1 MQTNKLLLAPAITIE
16 ISVRIALWLV
26 LCLVE
31 GIGASI
37 LDDVPPNYLFY
48 VINLS
53 LAVVL
58 FLAVR
63 RFGDSA
69 VVCDI
74 LDLCLYDLLVQVLG
88 LTLHFF
94 HRYAPPYIALTN
106 ALVILKCLRLVWVVK
121 KTGSE
126 TFVSWPI
133 FGIFGYWQRRL
144 RGGDDKPAG
153 RHNRQDRQTRHD
165 WHGFLVYCMMGLSLP
180 FGYLLFKFE
189 TLYVFL
195 ALTPF
200 VFVMLY
206 AQPYVNSLVD
216 MHAQYLAI
224 AQELV
229 KVQARAKARAKARQ
243 KENRLREREM
253 AAPPVMDPAALM
265 AQFQRLR
272 PPHQQVVA
280 QLIHDALLQYPGDP
294 PEQRAP
300 ELRLVG
306 RSEDDIERDGG

>member
-1 MQTNKLLLAPAITIE
+1 M
-16 ISVRIALWLV
+16 IA
-26 LCLVE
+26 
-31 GIGASI
+31 
-37 LDDVPPNYLFY
+37 
-48 VINLS
+48 
-53 LAVVL
+53 
-58 FLAVR
+58 
-63 RFGDSA
+63 
-69 VVCDI
+69 
-74 LDLCLYDLLVQVLG
+74 
-88 LTLHFF
+88 
-94 HRYAPPYIALTN
+94 
-106 ALVILKCLRLVWVVK
+106 
-121 KTGSE
+121 
-126 TFVSWPI
+126 
-133 FGIFGYWQRRL
+133 
-144 RGGDDKPAG
+144 
-153 RHNRQDRQTRHD
+153 
-165 WHGFLVYCMMGLSLP
+165 LSLP
-180 FGYLLFKFE
+180 LGYLLFKFE

-206 AQPYVNSLVD
+206 AQSYVNSLVD

-253 AAPPVMDPAALM
+253 AAPPVTDPAALM
-265 AQFQRLR
+265 VQFQRLR

-306 RSEDDIERDGG
+306 CGGNDIERDGV